1 MSKQQKTLL
10 NAPISRRR
18 LLRGIGFGAGAA
30 ALAACGTGAAPAPTS
45 APAATAPAVVKN
57 PGSTVEI
64 VYWGF
69 SGGVNEKTDGEV
81 AAKFNESQ
89 KDVKV
94 VVQVQGNYEE
104 TANKLTNAL
113 AAKQAPDMSL
123 LSDVWWFKFVR
134 AKALQPMNDY
144 ITAEKLNSGEFVE
157 SLWNEGV
164 RKGVQYWIP
173 YARSTPLFYYNMDMY
188 AAAGLQKPPATWQE
202 YVDMAPK
209 LIKKDGDTLKV
220 SAFAHSNAASYNAWV
235 FMCTAWQ
242 FGGGYSDAGLT
253 KYMLTDPETV
263 RAAQFMSDSV
273 NKGKWAHLTTDPQK
287 DFISGL
293 AASAILSTGSL
304 GGVLKDAQF
313 KVGTAFLPMEKNFG
327 CCTGG
332 SGIGILATASKEKSQ
347 AAMKFIN
354 YMTGAEGGAYFSQN
368 TGYMPVRKTTAETDS
383 YKAFFAKTPQAKTA
397 VDQLPKTRAQDGA
410 RVFIPGGD
418 QIIGKGL
425 ERIVVGKEDPLT
437 VWKDITAQLEKEG
450 EPVKKD
456 IAALGF

>member
-1 MSKQQKTLL
+1 MSNLNKNLM
-10 NAPISRRR
+10 NAPISRRK
-18 LLRGIGFGAGAA
+18 LLRGFGFGAGAA

-45 APAATAPAVVKN
+45 APVVVKN
-57 PGSTVEI
+57 PGSVVEL

-81 AAKFNESQ
+81 AAKFNASQ

-94 VVQVQGNYEE
+94 TVQVQGNYEE

-113 AAKQAPDMSL
+113 AAKQAPDMAL

-134 AKALQPMNDY
+134 AKALLGLNDF
-144 ITAEKLNSGEFVE
+144 IAAEKMNTGDFVE

-164 RKGVQYWIP
+164 RKGVQYWVP
-173 YARSTPLFYYNMDMY
+173 YARSTPLFYYNADMFS
-188 AAAGLQKPPATWQE
+188 AAGIQKAPTTWKE
-202 YVDMAPK
+202 MVDIAPK
-209 LIKKDGDTLKV
+209 LTKKEGDTIKV
-220 SAFAHSNAASYNAWV
+220 AAFAHPDGASYIAWLFLCV
-235 FMCTAWQ
+235 AWQ
-242 FGGGYSDAGLT
+242 YGGGYSDQSLT
-253 KYMLTDPETV
+253 KYMLTDPDTV
-263 RAAQFMSDSV
+263 RAAQFYADSI
-273 NKGKWAHLTTDPQK
+273 NKEKWAILSKDPQK

-293 AASAILSTGSL
+293 TATAMMSTGSL

-332 SGIGILATASKEKSQ
+332 SGIGVLATTPKEKAQ
-347 AAMKFIN
+347 AATKFIN
-354 YMTGAEGGAYFSQN
+354 YMTGNEGGAYFSQN
-368 TGYMPVRKTTAETDS
+368 TGYMPVRKSTAETDS
-383 YKAFFAKTPQAKTA
+383 YKAFFAKFPQAKTA
-397 VDQLPKTRAQDGA
+397 VEQLPKTRAQDGA

-425 ERIVVGKEDPLT
+425 ERITVGKEDPLA

-456 IAALGF
+456 IAALG

>member
-1 MSKQQKTLL
+1 MSMQQKTLL

-18 LLRGIGFGAGAA
+18 LLRGMGIGAGAA

-45 APAATAPAVVKN
+45 APAATAPVVVKN

-81 AAKFNESQ
+81 AAKFNASQ
-89 KDVKV
+89 NDVKV
-94 VVQVQGNYEE
+94 LVQVQGNYEE

-113 AAKQAPDMSL
+113 VAKQAPDMAL

-134 AKALQPMNDY
+134 AKALIGMNDY
-144 ITAEKLNSGEFVE
+144 IATEKVNSGDFVE

-173 YARSTPLFYYNMDMY
+173 YARSTPLFYYNADMF
-188 AAAGLQKPPATWQE
+188 AAAGLQKAPTTWQE
-202 YVDMAPK
+202 MVDMAPK
-209 LIKKDGDTLKV
+209 LIKKEGDNVKV
-220 SAFAHSNAASYNAWV
+220 AAFAHPNGASYIAWLFLCV
-235 FMCTAWQ
+235 AWQ
-242 FGGGYSDAGLT
+242 FGGGYSDQTLT
-253 KYMLTDPETV
+253 KYNLTDPDTV
-263 RAAQFMSDSV
+263 RAAQFYSDSV
-273 NKGKWAHLTTDPQK
+273 NKGKWAILSADPQK

-293 AASAILSTGSL
+293 TATAMLSTGSL

-313 KVGTAFLPMEKNFG
+313 KVGTAFLPQEKNFG

-332 SGIGILATASKEKSQ
+332 SGVSILATTPKEKAQ

-354 YMTGAEGGAYFSQN
+354 YMTGAEGGAYFAQN
-368 TGYMPVRKTTAETDS
+368 TGYMPVRKSTAETES
-383 YKAFFAKTPQAKTA
+383 YKQFFAKTPQAKTA
-397 VDQLPKTRAQDGA
+397 VEQLPKTKAQDGA

-425 ERIVVGKEDPLT
+425 ERITVGKEDPLA

>member
-1 MSKQQKTLL
+1 MSKQSKTVLQT
-10 NAPISRRR
+10 PISRRR

-30 ALAACGTGAAPAPTS
+30 ALAACGTAAPAPT
-45 APAATAPAVVKN
+45 TAPVAAPTVVKN

-81 AAKFNESQ
+81 VAKFNAMQ

-94 VVQVQGNYEE
+94 TVQVQGNYEE

-113 AAKQAPDMSL
+113 TAKQAPDMCL
-123 LSDVWWFKFVR
+123 LSDVWWFKFMR
-134 AKALQPMNDY
+134 AKALQPMNDF
-144 ITAEKLNSGEFVE
+144 ITAEKLNPTEFVD

-173 YARSTPLFYYNMDMY
+173 YARSTPLFYYNVDMLN
-188 AAAGLQKPPATWQE
+188 AAGFQKAPATWQE
-202 YVDMAPK
+202 LVDMAPK
-209 LIKKDGDTLKV
+209 LIKKDGDNLKV
-220 SAFAHSNAASYNAWV
+220 AAFAHSNAASYNAWV
-235 FMCTAWQ
+235 FMPVAWQ
-242 FGGGYSDAGLT
+242 HGGGYSDMTLT
-253 KYMLTDPETV
+253 KYMLTDPDTV
-263 RAAQFMSDSV
+263 RAAQFMSDTV
-273 NKGKWAHLTTDPQK
+273 NKMKWASVTTDVQK

-293 AASAILSTGSL
+293 TATCIQSTGSL
-304 GGVLKDAQF
+304 GGILKDATF

-332 SGIGILATASKEKSQ
+332 AGLGILSTAPKEKAQ

-354 YMTGAEGGAYFSQN
+354 YMTGTEGGAYFSQT
-368 TGYMPVRKTTAETDS
+368 TGYMPVRKTTAESES

-397 VDQLPKTRAQDGA
+397 VDQLPKTRAQDAA

-418 QIIGKGL
+418 QIIGKGI
-425 ERIVVGKEDPLT
+425 ERIVIGKEDVLT

-456 IAALGF
+456 IAALG

>member
-1 MSKQQKTLL
+1 MSRKQKTVFET
-10 NAPISRRR
+10 PISRRR

-30 ALAACGTGAAPAPTS
+30 ALAACGQGAAPAAPTS
-45 APAATAPAVVKN
+45 APVAAPTVVSK
-57 PGSTVEI
+57 PGSVVEV

-81 AAKFNESQ
+81 AAKFNAAQ

-94 VVQVQGNYEE
+94 TVQVQGNYEE

-113 AAKQAPDMSL
+113 AAKQAPDMCL
-123 LSDVWWFKFVR
+123 LSDVWWFKFMR

-144 ITAEKLNSGEFVE
+144 ITAEKLNPAEFVD

-188 AAAGLQKPPATWQE
+188 QAAGFSKAPATWAE

-209 LIKKDGDTLKV
+209 LIKKEGDTMKV
-220 SAFAHSNAASYNAWV
+220 SAFAHSNGASYNAWV

-242 FGGGYSDAGLT
+242 FGGGYSDMALT

-263 RAAQFMSDSV
+263 RAAQFMADSV
-273 NKGKWAHLTTDPQK
+273 NKAKWAHVTADPQK

-293 AASAILSTGSL
+293 CASAIMSTGSL

-332 SGIGILATASKEKSQ
+332 SGIGILSTAPKEKAQ

-354 YMTGAEGGAYFSQN
+354 YMTGTEGGAYFSQN
-368 TGYMPVRKTTAETDS
+368 TGYMPVRKTTAEAES

-397 VDQLPKTRAQDGA
+397 VDQLPKTRAQDAA

-425 ERIVVGKEDPLT
+425 ERIVIGKEDALT
-437 VWKDITAQLEKEG
+437 VWKDITATLEKEG

-456 IAALGF
+456 IAALG

>member
-113 AAKQAPDMSL
+113 AAKQAPDLSL

-242 FGGGYSDAGLT
+242 FGGG
-253 KYMLTDPETV
+253 
-263 RAAQFMSDSV
+263 
-273 NKGKWAHLTTDPQK
+273 
-287 DFISGL
+287 
-293 AASAILSTGSL
+293 
-304 GGVLKDAQF
+304 
-313 KVGTAFLPMEKNFG
+313 
-327 CCTGG
+327 
-332 SGIGILATASKEKSQ
+332 
-347 AAMKFIN
+347 
-354 YMTGAEGGAYFSQN
+354 
-368 TGYMPVRKTTAETDS
+368 
-383 YKAFFAKTPQAKTA
+383 
-397 VDQLPKTRAQDGA
+397 
-410 RVFIPGGD
+410 
-418 QIIGKGL
+418 
-425 ERIVVGKEDPLT
+425 
-437 VWKDITAQLEKEG
+437 
-450 EPVKKD
+450 
-456 IAALGF
+456 